1 VRLNRKKERLKYI
14 FADLTSAALAWTAFY
29 IFRKVY
35 LEPLKFGIDI
45 EIEFTDRFFYALVLI
60 PFFWLNV
67 YYLTGYYREPYRK
80 SRLAEFLRT
89 GYNTFFGVLILFF
102 VLVLDDAIPSYK
114 SYYVSFLALWVF
126 HFVLTFSFRFAI
138 IYRTVSR
145 IHRREIGFNT
155 LLIGGNKNALKLYQE
170 LEGAK
175 KSAGFKFIG
184 FVHVNEGYDHLMDE
198 HLNHLGHVNDSSRI
212 VHEYEV
218 EEVIIAIESSEH
230 NKIGE
235 IITKVDDLPVNLK
248 IIPDMYNILTGQV
261 RMTSIFGAPLIDIKR
276 EIMPAWQQSTK
287 RMMDIAISIF
297 VMVVFSPMFLAVA
310 LAIKLTS
317 KGPIIYSHE
326 RIGYM
331 GKPFTIYKFRSMHV
345 DAEKDKPQLASK
357 DDPRVTKVGKF
368 LRKTRLDEVP
378 QFFNVLIGDMSLVG
392 PRPEREYF
400 IKQIKKK
407 APHYVHLHKVRP
419 GITSWGQVKFGYA
432 ENVDEMVRR
441 LEYDVLY
448 IENMSLLVDF
458 KILIYTV
465 LIVLQGSGK

>member
-1 VRLNRKKERLKYI
+1 
-14 FADLTSAALAWTAFY
+14 
-29 IFRKVY
+29 
-35 LEPLKFGIDI
+35 
-45 EIEFTDRFFYALVLI
+45 
-60 PFFWLNV
+60 
-67 YYLTGYYREPYRK
+67 
-80 SRLAEFLRT
+80 
-89 GYNTFFGVLILFF
+89 
-102 VLVLDDAIPSYK
+102 
-114 SYYVSFLALWVF
+114 
-126 HFVLTFSFRFAI
+126 
-138 IYRTVSR
+138 
-145 IHRREIGFNT
+145 
-155 LLIGGNKNALKLYQE
+155 
-170 LEGAK
+170 
-175 KSAGFKFIG
+175 
-184 FVHVNEGYDHLMDE
+184 MDE